1 MLQDITIIELND
13 LFPIDFF
20 TNNGKIVHQI
30 E

>member
-13 LFPIDFF
+13 LFPIHFY
-20 TNNGKIVHQI
+20 TNEGIIVHQI